1 MAGRAL
7 RRVDPEHRQ
16 NHEVHAPPR
25 RGCPMNTATL
35 VDWAVANPAVV
46 AGAAGVCLLTLLIC
60 AVRAVKRA
68 RAAGRERGITTLIN
82 LAALLATSV
91 QASGMW
97 KFFGA
102 VMGLPVGFRIVL
114 FGFME
119 IALLACGLR
128 ARANVEDGAD
138 AGVDGVLVW
147 VLALASGVMSS
158 TDASSAREALMRLLV
173 AVVVAL
179 LWTRDLMAAKKAAR
193 AAGQAKRRSG
203 PVRWRITPERIAVW
217 LRLADA
223 IDTDVVTV
231 DSARRVAK
239 FLRVTDRERDG
250 WRFPLTAKA
259 RAYRGRMKLIG
270 DALRHGDPSEVHAKL
285 SRAAFTDALTR
296 LGITEAT
303 GESDSPESESPTE
316 STTLVGG
323 ESPALKMLSGVSQPG
338 NILTP
343 GHPTFTQVVASL
355 PPVTQPAFKPRRVA
369 AASAPARRQAS
380 VTARVGTDNDTAA
393 RMYRDSLTQGTPLT
407 SRELAEAAKVSQS
420 TASRI
425 IREIR
430 KEVA

>member
-1 MAGRAL
+1 M
-7 RRVDPEHRQ
+7 D
-16 NHEVHAPPR
+16 
-25 RGCPMNTATL
+25 TKTL
-35 VDWAVANPAVV
+35 THWVAANPAVI
-46 AGAAGVCLLTLLIC
+46 AGAAVVALLTLLFL
-60 AVRAVKRA
+60 AVRVVKRA

-82 LAALLATSV
+82 VAALLATSV

-173 AVVVAL
+173 AVIVAL
-179 LWTRDLMAAKKAAR
+179 LWTRDLMAAKKTAR
-193 AAGQAKRRSG
+193 AAGNAKKRSG

-223 IDTDVVTV
+223 IDTDVTMV

-270 DALRHGDPSEVHAKL
+270 DALRYGDPTEVHAKL
-285 SRAAFTDALTR
+285 SRAAFSDALTR
-296 LGITEAT
+296 LGIADTTEDKGSAV
-303 GESDSPESESPTE
+303 TE
-316 STTLVGG
+316 SQAPIEGK
-323 ESPALKMLSGVSQPG
+323 PAAAVVSQPVSL
-338 NILTP
+338 ITP
-343 GHPTFTQVVASL
+343 GQPAFAKAIASL
-355 PPVTQPAFKPRRVA
+355 PPTVNGTPKPRRVA
-369 AASAPARRQAS
+369 AASVPARRQAA
-380 VTARVGTDNDTAA
+380 VTARVGIDSDSAA
-393 RMYRDSLTQGTPLT
+393 QLYRDSVTQGTPLS
-407 SRELAEAAKVSQS
+407 SRDLADAAGVSQS

-425 IREIR
+425 ITRVR

>member
-1 MAGRAL
+1 MNITTTLTHWMA
-7 RRVDPEHRQ
+7 
-16 NHEVHAPPR
+16 
-25 RGCPMNTATL
+25 
-35 VDWAVANPAVV
+35 ANPWVIV
-46 AGAAGVCLLTLLIC
+46 GAATACLLALLVL
-60 AVRAVKRA
+60 AVLIIRRA
-68 RAAGRERGITTLIN
+68 RKAGRERGITTLIN

-102 VMGLPVGFRIVL
+102 TMGLPVGFRVVL

-128 ARANVEDGAD
+128 ARANVEAGAD

-158 TDASSAREALMRLLV
+158 TDASTAREALMRLLV

-193 AAGQAKRRSG
+193 AAGNTKKRSG
-203 PVRWRITPERIAVW
+203 PVRWRITPERVAVW

-223 IDTDVVTV
+223 IDTDVTTV

-250 WRFPLTAKA
+250 WRFPYTAKA

-270 DALRHGDPSEVHAKL
+270 DALRHGDPTEVHAKL
-285 SRAAFTDALTR
+285 SRAAFADALTR
-296 LGITEAT
+296 LGIDD
-303 GESDSPESESPTE
+303 DSAPSESPAP
-316 STTLVGG
+316 VQG
-323 ESPALKMLSGVSQPG
+323 ESEAPMVSHKVSQPVSL
-338 NILTP
+338 ITP
-343 GHPTFTQVVASL
+343 EHPAFAKAIASL
-355 PPVTQPAFKPRRVA
+355 PPAVNGTPKPRRAAA
-369 AASAPARRQAS
+369 AASAPARRQAA
-380 VTARVGTDNDTAA
+380 VTARVGIDADSAA
-393 RMYRDSLTQGTPLT
+393 QLYRDSLGEGTPLS
-407 SRELAEAAKVSQS
+407 SRDLADAAGVSQS

-425 IREIR
+425 ITKVR

>member
-1 MAGRAL
+1 M
-7 RRVDPEHRQ
+7 
-16 NHEVHAPPR
+16 
-25 RGCPMNTATL
+25 
-35 VDWAVANPAVV
+35 WI
-46 AGAAGVCLLTLLIC
+46 AGAAGVCLLTLLSV
-60 AVRAVKRA
+60 AVFVVKRA

-82 LAALLATSV
+82 VAALLATSV

-158 TDASSAREALMRLLV
+158 TDASTAREALMRLLV

-193 AAGQAKRRSG
+193 AAGNTKKRSG
-203 PVRWRITPERIAVW
+203 PVRWRITPERVAVW

-270 DALRHGDPSEVHAKL
+270 DALRHGDPTEVHAKL
-285 SRAAFTDALTR
+285 SRAAFADALGR
-296 LGITEAT
+296 LGIAETTCEA
-303 GESDSPESESPTE
+303 DSPESESPAE
-316 STTLVGG
+316 S
-323 ESPALKMLSGVSQPG
+323 SAPKMVSGVSQPG

-343 GHPTFTQVVASL
+343 GHPVFTQVVASL
-355 PPVTQPAFKPRRVA
+355 PPVTQNGSKPRRVA
-369 AASAPARRQAS
+369 AASAPARRQAA
-380 VTARVGTDNDTAA
+380 VTARVGTDNDAAA
-393 RMYRDSLTQGTPLT
+393 RIYRDSLTQGAPLT
-407 SRELAEAAKVSQS
+407 SRELADTAGVSQS

-425 IREIR
+425 ITRVR

>member
-1 MAGRAL
+1 MDTNTLTDWMA
-7 RRVDPEHRQ
+7 
-16 NHEVHAPPR
+16 
-25 RGCPMNTATL
+25 
-35 VDWAVANPAVV
+35 ANPAVS
-46 AGAAGVCLLTLLIC
+46 ASAAGLGLLTLLIV
-60 AVRAVKRA
+60 AVRVVKRA
-68 RAAGRERGITTLIN
+68 RAAGREHGITTLIN
-82 LAALLATSV
+82 VAALLATSV

-158 TDASSAREALMRLLV
+158 TDASTAREALMRLLV

-193 AAGQAKRRSG
+193 AAGNAKKRSG
-203 PVRWRITPERIAVW
+203 PVRWRITPERVAVW

-250 WRFPLTAKA
+250 WRFPFTAKA

-270 DALRHGDPSEVHAKL
+270 DALRHGDPTEVHAKL
-285 SRAAFTDALTR
+285 SRAAFADALTR
-296 LGITEAT
+296 LGIDET
-303 GESDSPESESPTE
+303 GGGSDSPESESPTE
-316 STTLVGG
+316 S
-323 ESPALKMLSGVSQPG
+323 PALKVIAGASQPG

-343 GHPTFTQVVASL
+343 GHPVFTQVVASL
-355 PPVTQPAFKPRRVA
+355 PPVTQNESKPRRVA
-369 AASAPARRQAS
+369 AASAPARRQAA

-393 RMYRDSLTQGTPLT
+393 RMYRDSLTQGSPLT
-407 SRELAEAAKVSQS
+407 SRELADAAGVSQS

-425 IREIR
+425 ITRVR

>member
-1 MAGRAL
+1 MNITTTLTHWMA
-7 RRVDPEHRQ
+7 
-16 NHEVHAPPR
+16 
-25 RGCPMNTATL
+25 
-35 VDWAVANPAVV
+35 ANPWVIV
-46 AGAAGVCLLTLLIC
+46 GAAAACLLALLTL
-60 AVRAVKRA
+60 AVVVVKRA

-82 LAALLATSV
+82 VAALLATSV

-158 TDASSAREALMRLLV
+158 TDASTAREALMRLLV

-193 AAGQAKRRSG
+193 ATGDTKKRSG
-203 PVRWRITPERIAVW
+203 PVRWRITPERVAVW

-250 WRFPLTAKA
+250 WRMPFTAKA

-270 DALRHGDPSEVHAKL
+270 DALRYGDPTEVHAKL
-285 SRAAFTDALTR
+285 SRAAFADALDR
-296 LGITEAT
+296 LGIAEPNSTA
-303 GESDSPESESPTE
+303 DLPESESPARVE
-316 STTLVGG
+316 S
-323 ESPALKMLSGVSQPG
+323 ESLAPEVSHEVSQPVSL
-338 NILTP
+338 ITP
-343 GHPTFTQVVASL
+343 ENPRFAQAIASL
-355 PPVTQPAFKPRRVA
+355 PPVTQPALKPRRVA
-369 AASAPARRQAS
+369 ATSAPARRQAA
-380 VTARVGTDNDTAA
+380 VTARLGNGSDYAA
-393 RMYRDSLTQGTPLT
+393 RVYRTSVIQGSPLT
-407 SRELAEAAKVSQS
+407 SRELADAAGVSQS
-420 TASRI
+420 TASRA
-425 IREIR
+425 IRDVRE
-430 KEVA
+430 EEA

>member
-1 MAGRAL
+1 M
-7 RRVDPEHRQ
+7 D
-16 NHEVHAPPR
+16 
-25 RGCPMNTATL
+25 TKTL
-35 VDWAVANPAVV
+35 THWLAANPAVI
-46 AGAAGVCLLTLLIC
+46 AAAAGVCLLTLLIV
-60 AVRAVKRA
+60 AVRVVKRA

-82 LAALLATSV
+82 VAALLATSV

-128 ARANVEDGAD
+128 ARANVEDGSD

-147 VLALASGVMSS
+147 VLALASGVTSS
-158 TDASSAREALMRLLV
+158 TDASTAREALMRLLV

-193 AAGQAKRRSG
+193 NTGNTKKRSG
-203 PVRWRITPERIAVW
+203 PVRWRITPERVAVW

-239 FLRVTDRERDG
+239 FLRVTDRERNG
-250 WRFPLTAKA
+250 WRFPFTAKA

-285 SRAAFTDALTR
+285 SRAAFADALDR
-296 LGITEAT
+296 LGIAETA
-303 GESDSPESESPTE
+303 GGSDSPESESPAE
-316 STTLVGG
+316 SATAVEG
-323 ESPALKMLSGVSQPG
+323 ESPALKAIAGASQPG

-343 GHPTFTQVVASL
+343 GHPVFTQVVASL
-355 PPVTQPAFKPRRVA
+355 PPVTQNGSKPRRVA
-369 AASAPARRQAS
+369 AASAPARRQAA
-380 VTARVGTDNDTAA
+380 VTARVGTDNDAAA
-393 RMYRDSLTQGTPLT
+393 RIYRDSLTQGAPLT
-407 SRELAEAAKVSQS
+407 SRELADAAGVSQS

-425 IREIR
+425 IREVR

>member
-1 MAGRAL
+1 M
-7 RRVDPEHRQ
+7 D
-16 NHEVHAPPR
+16 
-25 RGCPMNTATL
+25 TKTL
-35 VDWAVANPAVV
+35 THWAAANPAVIAST
-46 AGAAGVCLLTLLIC
+46 AGAILLALLIL
-60 AVRAVKRA
+60 AARLVKRA

-82 LAALLATSV
+82 VAALLATSV

-147 VLALASGVMSS
+147 VLALTSGVMSS
-158 TDASSAREALMRLLV
+158 TDASTAREALMRLLV

-193 AAGQAKRRSG
+193 NAGSTKKRSG
-203 PVRWRITPERIAVW
+203 PVRWRITPERVAVW

-223 IDTDVVTV
+223 IDTDVTTV

-270 DALRHGDPSEVHAKL
+270 DALRHGDPTEVHAKL
-285 SRAAFTDALTR
+285 SRAAFADALDR
-296 LGITEAT
+296 LGITDT
-303 GESDSPESESPTE
+303 GEADSPESESLSE
-316 STTLVGG
+316 SATAVEG
-323 ESPALKMLSGVSQPG
+323 ESPALKVIAGASQPG

-343 GHPTFTQVVASL
+343 GHPVFTQVVASL
-355 PPVTQPAFKPRRVA
+355 PPVTQPALKPRRVA
-369 AASAPARRQAS
+369 AASVPARRQAA
-380 VTARVGTDNDTAA
+380 VTARVGTDNDAAA
-393 RMYRDSLTQGTPLT
+393 RIYRDSLTQGAPLT
-407 SRELAEAAKVSQS
+407 SRELADAAGVSQS

-425 IREIR
+425 IREVR

>member
-1 MAGRAL
+1 MTTTTL
-7 RRVDPEHRQ
+7 SHW
-16 NHEVHAPPR
+16 
-25 RGCPMNTATL
+25 AT
-35 VDWAVANPAVV
+35 ANPVV
-46 AGAAGVCLLTLLIC
+46 TASAAGVCLLTLLIV
-60 AVRAVKRA
+60 AVRVVKRA

-82 LAALLATSV
+82 VAALLATSV

-158 TDASSAREALMRLLV
+158 TDASTVREALMRLLV

-179 LWTRDLMAAKKAAR
+179 LWTRDLMAAKKTAR
-193 AAGQAKRRSG
+193 AAGNAKKRSG

-223 IDTDVVTV
+223 IDTDVTTV

-250 WRFPLTAKA
+250 WRFPFTAKA

-270 DALRHGDPSEVHAKL
+270 DALRHGDPTEVHAKL
-285 SRAAFTDALTR
+285 SRAAFADALTR
-296 LGITEAT
+296 LGIAETA
-303 GESDSPESESPTE
+303 GGSDSPESESPTE
-316 STTLVGG
+316 S
-323 ESPALKMLSGVSQPG
+323 PALKVIAGASQPG

-343 GHPTFTQVVASL
+343 GHPVFTQVVASL
-355 PPVTQPAFKPRRVA
+355 PPVTQNGSKPRRVA
-369 AASAPARRQAS
+369 AASAPARRQAA
-380 VTARVGTDNDTAA
+380 VTARVGTDNDAAA
-393 RMYRDSLTQGTPLT
+393 RIYRDSLTQGAPLT
-407 SRELAEAAKVSQS
+407 SRELADAAGVSQS

-425 IREIR
+425 IREVR